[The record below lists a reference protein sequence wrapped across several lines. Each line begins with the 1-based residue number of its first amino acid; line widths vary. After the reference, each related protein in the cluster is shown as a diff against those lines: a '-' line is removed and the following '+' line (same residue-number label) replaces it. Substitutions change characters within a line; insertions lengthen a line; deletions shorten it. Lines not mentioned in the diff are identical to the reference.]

1 MFARR
6 MLLAHSY
13 TFYNA
18 QDSPPQDI
26 VQSTVQR
33 KACVKH
39 RNKQTQMNKSYS
51 QRAYIQVEVGGRWG
65 EERKIMSGK
74 SKEILETRERK
85 ELRKLQGVLSLNSAW
100 ICHLLISRRKCER

>member
-1 MFARR
+1 MHRTAPHNKTLFSRQYR
-6 MLLAHSY
+6 GKPVL
-13 TFYNA
+13 N
-18 QDSPPQDI
+18 
-26 VQSTVQR
+26 
-33 KACVKH
+33 
-39 RNKQTQMNKSYS
+39 RNKQTQMNKRYS

-100 ICHLLISRRKCER
+100 ICHLLISRRKCEGEK